1 MNRDSVESRAGR
13 DGASVDADTIVAP
26 ASGAGPSAVAVI
38 RISGPRTRAVLE
50 ALCGIPKPRHA
61 SLRDIGEPPI
71 DRGLVL
77 WFEGPASFTGED
89 MAELQVHGSRAVVAA
104 LVEAVLAVHG
114 TRLAEPGEFARR
126 AFENGKLDLTEVEGL
141 ADLINAETEAQRRQ
155 ALAQSEGA
163 LRRLYEGWRAELL
176 KAQALMEAGLD
187 FADEADV
194 AADVSVKASA
204 IVVPLLAAIER
215 HLADRRGER
224 LRDGL
229 RIVIAGPPNAGKS
242 SLMNALAKRDVAI
255 VSEEA
260 GTTRDVIEVH
270 LDLGGLPVILADTAG
285 IREGIGQVEAEG
297 VRRALARA
305 EDADLVVWVIDAT
318 APEWTAPRDVERFR
332 RRVEPLRRDAERLGR
347 GSEHV
352 IPVLNKIDRAAAP
365 AGFDGI
371 AVSAK
376 TGDGLD
382 ALVARLREVAAAA
395 MGGSGE
401 AAITRTRHRQELVS
415 TRDALQ
421 RFVNH
426 DLSPELKAEELRI
439 AARHLGRLTGAI
451 DVEEVLGAIFTE
463 FCIGK

>member
-1 MNRDSVESRAGR
+1 MNRDSVESRTGR
-13 DGASVDADTIVAP
+13 DGAVVDADTIVAP

-38 RISGPRTRAVLE
+38 RISGPRTRTVLE
-50 ALCGIPKPRHA
+50 ALIGSVPEARHA
-61 SLRDIGEPPI
+61 SLRDIGRPPI

-89 MAELQVHGSRAVVAA
+89 VAELQVHGSRAVVAA
-104 LVEAVLAVHG
+104 LVEAVLAIGG

-155 ALAQSEGA
+155 ALAQAEGS

-194 AADVSVKASA
+194 AVEVGVKANA
-204 IVVPLLAAIER
+204 IVVPLLAAIAK
-215 HLADRRGER
+215 HLADCSGER

-260 GTTRDVIEVH
+260 GTTRDIIEVH
-270 LDLGGLPVILADTAG
+270 LDLGGLPLIVADTAG

-305 EDADLVVWVIDAT
+305 EDADVVLWVVDAT
-318 APEWTAPRDVERFR
+318 DPVPEPPARLRMLARVTA
-332 RRVEPLRRDAERLGR
+332 
-347 GSEHV
+347 
-352 IPVLNKIDRAAAP
+352 LNKTD
-365 AGFDGI
+365 I
-371 AVSAK
+371 ARDDAQVAHDAVRVSAL
-376 TGDGLD
+376 TGEGLD
-382 ALVARLREVAAAA
+382 ALILRLQEIAASATA
-395 MGGSGE
+395 GAGQ
-401 AAITRTRHRQELVS
+401 AVLTRTRHRQELVS

-426 DLSPELKAEELRI
+426 DLSPEFAAEELRI
-439 AARHLGRLTGAI
+439 AARHLGRLTGVI
-451 DVEEVLGAIFTE
+451 DVEEVLGAIFAE